1 MSFGRGGDGREGGGE
16 GEGPHFRRQT
26 RLTSIYIS
34 YTLCRSCSTAVIDAR
49 RNDRLSP
56 LLLAPEMPGRLLGHL
71 PRAKKFIGGHI
82 SPCPFSTCPSD
93 RSPFVERRFQFAS
106 RRFFVI
112 NLQTAQRRNAKSKRE
127 KEEEEEGG
135 GRDPGRHDAWN
146 KRTGK

>member
-1 MSFGRGGDGREGGGE
+1 MMEEDGGRRGSVFSAD
-16 GEGPHFRRQT
+16 
-26 RLTSIYIS
+26 IYIS
-34 YTLCRSCSTAVIDAR
+34 YTLRRSCLTAVIDAR
-49 RNDRLSP
+49 RGDRPSPAANLPAPSVLSR
-56 LLLAPEMPGRLLGHL
+56 MSDRLLGHL

-82 SPCPFSTCPSD
+82 SPLPFLHMSLG

-127 KEEEEEGG
+127 KEKET
-135 GRDPGRHDAWN
+135 GRDAARYDAWN